1 MAFQTKREFTTNI
14 RTMTKDELKDYL
26 VEEAEHS
33 QEEVDNMSNF
43 ELVDA
48 YLTWNGVIGFTE
60 DIIDVVRHVY
70 GDMSDDEC
78 ITDIL

>member
-1 MAFQTKREFTTNI
+1 
-14 RTMTKDELKDYL
+14 MTKDELKEYL

-60 DIIDVVRHVY
+60 DIIDVVRHAF

>member
-1 MAFQTKREFTTNI
+1 
-14 RTMTKDELKDYL
+14 MTKDELKDYL

-33 QEEVDNMSNF
+33 QKEVDNMSDF
-43 ELVDA
+43 ELIDA
-48 YLTWNGVIGFTE
+48 YLIWQGIYGFTE

-78 ITDIL
+78 MIDIL